1 MIFGLKIILPHGVRC
16 LPTYDNNLIVLQP
29 FAGLFLVLSTTV
41 GMLIALKIFYKS
53 VKSCQELE
61 HYFSFKTLSK
71 YTLLHDRL

>member
-1 MIFGLKIILPHGVRC
+1 MNCHLSNAFWCIYIGSN
-16 LPTYDNNLIVLQP
+16 NNLIVLQP